1 MRNPI
6 DLRGYAR
13 PLRIV
18 AILVAICSAVW
29 EVFSGGVPHDVLSR
43 LLVVRAVETSVAVA
57 VAILATS
64 RRSLPVLRVLIW
76 VLALDVVGANAAVV
90 AVVPSGLWEALLS
103 PMAVVMGAALF
114 APWSWRWQ
122 AGLVVVVIAGALL
135 VLWLWVPLAGIAP
148 WSVPR
153 VVLSL
158 TTIGL
163 ASVLGAHLIDLDRRQ
178 VLASELRYRGLFDA
192 AGDAIAVL
200 DAAGFVR
207 EGNTRLADLLDREI
221 EDLPGCALGEALTIT
236 GADGREVELRPLLAT
251 LTDTVLVTGVL
262 RLADGSGRPVEVSL
276 SLLQDPSDR
285 QIQAILRDTTIRQ
298 VEEQRA
304 ALAERYHAVGRF
316 AGTMAH
322 QFNNLLAGILTQTT
336 LLEDEAPEP
345 DASGLRE
352 IANAVRRGEHL
363 TKALLRFT
371 PHYAV
376 TARPQDPLEV
386 LRRAA
391 EVESSAA
398 GAALGV
404 WAAPDLPP
412 LAGDAD
418 HLVDALV
425 ELVRNAR
432 EATKDRP
439 DAVITLSGAVED
451 VAEGDVRWRGAVP
464 GRYIRLSVID
474 QGVGM
479 DPETV
484 EQLFEPFFTT
494 KPLHE
499 ATGVGMSAV
508 YWVARAHGGVAAVDS
523 QPGHGTSVH
532 LIVPVWTGPND
543 RLSTEKSAPVPSEG
557 ASRPATVLV
566 VDDESFIRNT
576 AQRALERF
584 GYTVLTADD
593 GDAGFAILARA
604 HPPVD
609 LAILDVVMP
618 AGGAGLAERMLAI
631 QPDLPILVWSGYGP
645 SGEVERMMN
654 AGAQGFLQKPY
665 EIPELRDAVA
675 AALDGRLCG

>member
-6 DLRGYAR
+6 DVRGYAR

-18 AILVAICSAVW
+18 AIVVAVASSVW
-29 EVFSGGVPHDVLSR
+29 GVFSGGVPHDVVSR
-43 LLVVRAVETSVAVA
+43 LLVVRAVETTVAVA
-57 VAILATS
+57 VAILATP

-76 VLALDVVGANAAVV
+76 VLALDVAGANAAVM
-90 AVVPSGLWEALLS
+90 ALAPSSAWEALLS
-103 PMAVVMGAALF
+103 TMIVVMGAALF

-122 AGLVVVVIAGALL
+122 AGLAVVVVAGALL
-135 VLWLWVPLAGIAP
+135 ALWHWVPLEAIVP
-148 WSVPR
+148 WSAPR

-158 TTIGL
+158 TTIGIV
-163 ASVLGAHLIDLDRRQ
+163 SVLGAHLIDLDRRQ

-200 DAAGFVR
+200 DAAGVVR
-207 EGNTRLADLLDREI
+207 QGNTRLAALLDRPI
-221 EDLPGCALGEALTIT
+221 EDLPGCALGKALTIT

-251 LTDTVLVTGVL
+251 LTDTALVAGAL
-262 RLADGSGRPVEVSL
+262 RLPDGSDRPVEVSL
-276 SLLQDPSDR
+276 SLLHDRSDR

-304 ALAERYHAVGRF
+304 ALAERYDAVGRF

-322 QFNNLLAGILTQTT
+322 QFNNLLAGILTQST
-336 LLEDEAPEP
+336 LLEDDLPEQDAPE
-345 DASGLRE
+345 LRE
-352 IANAVRRGEHL
+352 IADAVRRGEHL

-376 TARPQDPLEV
+376 TARSHEPLEV

-398 GAALGV
+398 GAALGIWV
-404 WAAPDLPP
+404 APDLPR

-432 EATKDRP
+432 EASADRP
-439 DAVITLSGAVED
+439 DAVITLSGATED

-479 DPETV
+479 DPETIS
-484 EQLFEPFFTT
+484 QLFEPFFTT

-499 ATGVGMSAV
+499 AMGIGMSSV
-508 YWVARAHGGVAAVDS
+508 YWVARAHGGAVAVDS
-523 QPGHGTSVH
+523 KPGHGTSVH
-532 LIVPVWTGPND
+532 LIVPVWTGPVD
-543 RLSTEKSAPVPSEG
+543 PPSAEKPVPVPSDG

-566 VDDESFIRNT
+566 VDDESFIRSST
-576 AQRALERF
+576 KRALERF

-593 GDAGFAILARA
+593 GDAGFAMLARA
-604 HPPVD
+604 RPPVD

-675 AALDGRLCG
+675 AALDG